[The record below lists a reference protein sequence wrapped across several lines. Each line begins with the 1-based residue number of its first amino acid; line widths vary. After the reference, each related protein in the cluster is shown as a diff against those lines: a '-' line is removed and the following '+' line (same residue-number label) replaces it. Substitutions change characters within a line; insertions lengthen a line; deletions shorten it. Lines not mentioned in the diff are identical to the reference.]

1 MKKILLFGDSN
12 TYGYDPRGM
21 LGNRY
26 PYEIIWTTLLKKEE
40 KDQYDIIEE
49 GQNGRTLPSIPRDE
63 EYLKNLT
70 GMLGEDD
77 TFVIM
82 LGTNDILLT
91 ANPRPEVAVDKM
103 KDLLL
108 WAKSELQKVKI
119 IVIAPV
125 HIENRLGDMK
135 EYYEASVKMNEGFE
149 ELCEKLGITFWDA
162 SRWSVPMAYDG
173 VHIAQ
178 EGQSVFAERFFELF
192 KEVING

>member
-26 PYEIIWTTLLKKEE
+26 PYEIVWTNLLKKEL
-40 KDQYDIIEE
+40 KGQYDIIEE

-91 ANPRPEVAVDKM
+91 ANPRPEAAVDKM
-103 KDLLL
+103 NDLLL
-108 WAKSELQKVKI
+108 WAKSELSKVKI

-125 HIENRLGDMK
+125 NIENQSGDMK

-149 ELCEKLGITFWDA
+149 KVCEELGITFWDA
-162 SRWSVPMAYDG
+162 SKWNVPMAYDG
-173 VHIAQ
+173 VHIAE
-178 EGQSVFAERFFELF
+178 EGQKVFVEHFFELYELGVE
-192 KEVING
+192 K

>member
-1 MKKILLFGDSN
+1 MKKVLLFGDSN

-26 PYEIIWTTLLKKEE
+26 PYEIVWTNLLKKEL
-40 KDQYDIIEE
+40 KGQYDIIEE
-49 GQNGRTLPSIPRDE
+49 GQNGRTLPSIPRDM

-91 ANPRPEVAVDKM
+91 ANPRPEAAVDKM
-103 KDLLL
+103 NDLLL
-108 WAKSELQKVKI
+108 WAKSELSKVKI

-125 HIENRLGDMK
+125 NIENQSGDMK

-149 ELCEKLGITFWDA
+149 KVCEELGITFWDA
-162 SRWSVPMAYDG
+162 SKWNVPMAYDG
-173 VHIAQ
+173 VHIAE
-178 EGQSVFAERFFELF
+178 EGQKVFVEHFFELYELGVE
-192 KEVING
+192 K

>member
-26 PYEIIWTTLLKKEE
+26 PYEIVWTNLLKKEL
-40 KDQYDIIEE
+40 KGQYDIIEE
-49 GQNGRTLPSIPRDE
+49 GQNGRTLPSIPRDV

-82 LGTNDILLT
+82 LGKKDIILT
-91 ANPRPEVAVDKM
+91 ANPRQVAAGDKM
-103 KDLLL
+103 NDLLL
-108 WAKSELQKVKI
+108 WAKSELSKVKI

-125 HIENRLGDMK
+125 NIENQSGDMK

-149 ELCEKLGITFWDA
+149 KVCEELGITFWDA
-162 SRWSVPMAYDG
+162 SKWNVPMAYDG
-173 VHIAQ
+173 VHIAE
-178 EGQSVFAERFFELF
+178 EGQKVFVEHFFELYELGVE
-192 KEVING
+192 K

>member
-1 MKKILLFGDSN
+1 MKKVLLFGDSN

-26 PYEIIWTTLLKKEE
+26 PYEIVWTNLLKKEL
-40 KDQYDIIEE
+40 KGQYDIIEE
-49 GQNGRTLPSIPRDE
+49 GQNGRTLPSIPRDV

-70 GMLGEDD
+70 GVLGEDD

-91 ANPRPEVAVDKM
+91 ANPRPEAAVDKM
-103 KDLLL
+103 NDLLL
-108 WAKSELQKVKI
+108 WAKSELSKVKI

-125 HIENRLGDMK
+125 NIENQSGDMK

-149 ELCEKLGITFWDA
+149 KVCEELGITFWDA
-162 SRWSVPMAYDG
+162 SKWNVPMAYDG
-173 VHIAQ
+173 VHIAE
-178 EGQSVFAERFFELF
+178 EGQKVFVEHFFELYELGVE
-192 KEVING
+192 K

>member
-26 PYEIIWTTLLKKEE
+26 PYEIVWTNLLKKEL
-40 KDQYDIIEE
+40 KGQYDIIEE
-49 GQNGRTLPSIPRDE
+49 GQNGRTLPSIPRDV

-91 ANPRPEVAVDKM
+91 ANPRPEAAVDKM
-103 KDLLL
+103 NDLLL
-108 WAKSELQKVKI
+108 WAKSELSKVKI

-125 HIENRLGDMK
+125 NIENQSGDMK

-149 ELCEKLGITFWDA
+149 KVCEELGITFWDA
-162 SRWSVPMAYDG
+162 SKWNVPMAYDG
-173 VHIAQ
+173 VHIAE
-178 EGQSVFAERFFELF
+178 EGQKVFVEHFFELYELGVE
-192 KEVING
+192 K

>member
-26 PYEIIWTTLLKKEE
+26 PYEIVWTNLLKKEL
-40 KDQYDIIEE
+40 KGQYDIIEE
-49 GQNGRTLPSIPRDE
+49 GQNGRTLPSIPRDA

-91 ANPRPEVAVDKM
+91 ANPRPEAAVDKM
-103 KDLLL
+103 NDLLL
-108 WAKSELQKVKI
+108 WAKSELSKVKI

-125 HIENRLGDMK
+125 NIENQSGDMK

-149 ELCEKLGITFWDA
+149 KVCEELGITFWDA
-162 SRWSVPMAYDG
+162 SKWNVPMAYDG
-173 VHIAQ
+173 VHIAE
-178 EGQSVFAERFFELF
+178 EGQKVFVEHFFELYELGVE
-192 KEVING
+192 K

>member
-1 MKKILLFGDSN
+1 MKKILLYGDSN

-26 PYEIIWTTLLKKEE
+26 PYEIVWTNLLKKEL
-40 KDQYDIIEE
+40 KGQYDIIEE
-49 GQNGRTLPSIPRDE
+49 GQNGRTLPSIPRDV

-91 ANPRPEVAVDKM
+91 ANPRPEAAVDKM
-103 KDLLL
+103 NDLLL
-108 WAKSELQKVKI
+108 WAKSELSKVKI

-125 HIENRLGDMK
+125 NIENQSGDMK

-149 ELCEKLGITFWDA
+149 KVCEELGITFWDA
-162 SRWSVPMAYDG
+162 SKWNVPMAYDG
-173 VHIAQ
+173 VHIAE
-178 EGQSVFAERFFELF
+178 EGQKVFVEHFFELYELGVE
-192 KEVING
+192 K

>member
-21 LGNRY
+21 QGNRY
-26 PYEIIWTTLLKKEE
+26 PYELVWTNLLKKEL
-40 KDQYDIIEE
+40 KGQYDIIEE

-82 LGTNDILLT
+82 IGTNDILLT
-91 ANPRPEVAVDKM
+91 ANPRPEAAVDKM
-103 KDLLL
+103 NDLLL
-108 WAKSELQKVKI
+108 WAKSELSKVKI

-125 HIENRLGDMK
+125 NIENQSGDMK

-149 ELCEKLGITFWDA
+149 KVCEELGITFWDA
-162 SRWSVPMAYDG
+162 SKWNVPMAYDG
-173 VHIAQ
+173 VHIAE
-178 EGQSVFAERFFELF
+178 EGQKVFVEHFFELYELGVE
-192 KEVING
+192 K

>member
-1 MKKILLFGDSN
+1 MKKVLLFGDSN

-26 PYEIIWTTLLKKEE
+26 PYEIVWSNLLKKEL
-40 KDQYDIIEE
+40 KGQYDIIEE
-49 GQNGRTLPSIPRDE
+49 GQNGRTLPSIPRDM

-91 ANPRPEVAVDKM
+91 ANPRPEAAVDKM
-103 KDLLL
+103 NDLLL
-108 WAKSELQKVKI
+108 WAKSELSKVKI

-125 HIENRLGDMK
+125 NIENQSGDMK

-149 ELCEKLGITFWDA
+149 KVCEELGITFWDA
-162 SRWSVPMAYDG
+162 SKWNVPMAYDG
-173 VHIAQ
+173 VHIAE
-178 EGQSVFAERFFELF
+178 EGQKVFVEHFFELYELGVE
-192 KEVING
+192 K